1 MERQF
6 LLVAQPLAVMRIAG
20 LRIFNHRETVFQT
33 QPVTG
38 PAQGE
43 AGAEEVPVLVLP
55 IHPGGIEDDMRM
67 DMRMVDVRCHNEL
80 MLTFCPAHRQ
90 LVADLLGLLRRH
102 FAGLEG
108 LPDLIQQHI
117 RL

>member
-1 MERQF
+1 MI
-6 LLVAQPLAVMRIAG
+6 AQPLAVMRIAG
-20 LRIFNHRETVFQT
+20 LRIFNHREAVFQT

-43 AGAEEVPVLVLP
+43 AGTEEVPVLVLP

-67 DMRMVDVRCHNEL
+67 DMRVVNVRGHNEL
-80 MLTFCPAHRQ
+80 MLAFCPIHGQ

-108 LPDLIQQHI
+108 LPDLIQQYI